1 MNLRRLLFAVAVA
14 TAALAPAA
22 TAAPRVPVCLA
33 DELGTF
39 NACFG
44 GNPVVCGRV
53 LDFTF
58 SC

>member
-1 MNLRRLLFAVAVA
+1 VNLRRLLLAAAVVTAV
-14 TAALAPAA
+14 LAPAA
-22 TAAPRVPVCLA
+22 SAAPRVPVCLA

-44 GNPVVCGRV
+44 GNPVVCGRI

-58 SC
+58 YC